1 MKLLSNKQIQKTTGG
16 SQALL
21 HPLNQKPFTINCPDV
36 SQECLDSFVKFLG
49 ESSASI
55 TPTLNSCGGMDGLA
69 DLLIC
74 FDEHGHPKNK

>member
-1 MKLLSNKQIQKTTGG
+1 MKLIKNKNIFAISGG
-16 SQALL
+16 SHALL

-36 SQECLDSFVKFLG
+36 SQQCLDSFVKFLG

-69 DLLIC
+69 DLLSC
-74 FDEHGHPKNK
+74 FDAHKDLMI